1 MPARQNDLIEEL
13 IRQEVKQLPLY
24 DPGLD
29 PSMIKQRYQLVSIA
43 KLSNN
48 ENPLGISA
56 QVAAFLAD
64 KIHTLGNYPDPYSR
78 ELCQKIAQH
87 LAVCTDNIIIGN
99 GSENILEL
107 LCLSF
112 LNPNDYVLTQAPCF
126 GLHEIFPLMMGA
138 KVHKI
143 PSDEHAQINISAW
156 LSALKQPIKML
167 LISNPSNPMGNIFN
181 HTQLR
186 ALIDNAS
193 DDTLLVIDE
202 AYYEYAIGD
211 ADYPDALEML
221 RHQQRPWIVLRT
233 FSKAYGL
240 AGLRVGYGIASD
252 QRIIQALHKVRTP
265 YNINYLAQEAAKL
278 ALVDQAHLNKS
289 VHYAKAERDRLRNAL
304 IEKDYFVAP
313 SHTNFLFIDCCANT
327 SMVIDQLAE
336 QGIIV
341 KDCKEAT
348 YESFIRMSIGLK
360 HENTHFLVAFD
371 QVMGNIN
378 EIKNTSN

>member
-1 MPARQNDLIEEL
+1 MSLQLTDIIEEL
-13 IRQEVKQLPLY
+13 IRPEVKQLPLY
-24 DPGLD
+24 DAGYS
-29 PSMIKQRYQLVSIA
+29 PSIIKQRYHLASVA

-48 ENPLGISA
+48 ENPLGISNK
-56 QVAAFLAD
+56 VIAFLAD

-78 ELCQKIAQH
+78 ELCQQIAQH
-87 LAVCTDNIIIGN
+87 LAVCADNIIIGN

-107 LCLSF
+107 LCQSF
-112 LNPNDYVLTQAPCF
+112 LNPNDCVLTQAPCF

-143 PSDEHAQINISAW
+143 PSDEYAKIDIKPW
-156 LSALKQPIKML
+156 LIALKQPIKML
-167 LISNPSNPMGNIFN
+167 LVSNPSNPMGNIFN
-181 HTQLR
+181 CTQLS

-202 AYYEYAIGD
+202 AYYEYAMED
-211 ADYPDALEML
+211 TDYPDALELL
-221 RHQQRPWIVLRT
+221 RHKQRPWIVLRT

-252 QRIIQALHKVRTP
+252 QRIIQTLHKVRTP

-278 ALVDQAHLNKS
+278 ALLDQAHLNKS
-289 VHYAKAERDRLRNAL
+289 IHHAKTERDRLRNAL
-304 IEKDYFVAP
+304 IEKNYFVAP
-313 SHTNFLFIDCCANT
+313 SHTNFLFINCFANT

-341 KDCKEAT
+341 KGCKEAG
-348 YESFIRMSIGLK
+348 YESFIRISIGLK

-371 QVMGNIN
+371 QVMKNIK
-378 EIKNTSN
+378 EIKKY